1 MRKNIGIWI
10 AALLVVFSLPQSSSA
25 QSRRMSGKSNDTGTE
40 RPLTRLRV
48 PDGSETEPAVEFTR
62 FANDMNHRRVSAVG
76 FDDQIPPLPE
86 SAETVDDWR
95 SDADCCVECFKF
107 WEHRD
112 AVWGEYLYL
121 RPRGAD
127 VIYATP
133 VNGTLAT
140 SVPVGPQATT
150 DFGFNSGFRI
160 GGSKAIDS
168 CSSFTTNYTWY
179 QAAASDSVSLPGGG
193 GSFLR
198 ADTVHPSTLNVF
210 GDSLSAQAISNFNMQ
225 SVDLNYRAIVWG
237 GDSYAVNYLIGVK
250 YARIEQQFAATYL
263 ISGATNVNA
272 NVDFNGVGPRFGL
285 EGERLLGN
293 CGLLLYSKAN
303 VNFLM
308 GSSSANYLQTN
319 IFTGIQAQ
327 TGLRETRIVT
337 VPEFELGGGW
347 QSCNGCFRLT
357 AGYYVAAWFNMMTT
371 PEYLSTVRESPNSFE
386 RQVKTLTLDGL
397 NVRAE
402 WRF

>member
-1 MRKNIGIWI
+1 M
-10 AALLVVFSLPQSSSA
+10 SA
-25 QSRRMSGKSNDTGTE
+25 KSNGIGTE

-62 FANDMNHRRVSAVG
+62 FSKDVNHRRVTVTG
-76 FDDQIPPLPE
+76 FDDPIPPLPE
-86 SAETVDDWR
+86 STETVDDLR
-95 SDADCCVECFKF
+95 TDVESCGECFEF
-107 WEHRD
+107 WEHRN
-112 AVWGEYLYL
+112 AVWGEFLYL

-127 VIYATP
+127 VTYATP
-133 VNGTLAT
+133 VDGTLAT
-140 SVPVGPQATT
+140 SVPVGPQAVA

-160 GGSKAIDS
+160 GGSKAIDR
-168 CSSFTTNYTWY
+168 CSSFTGNYTWY
-179 QAAASDSVSLPGGG
+179 QAEASDSVSLPGG

-198 ADTVHPSTLNVF
+198 ADTVHPSTLNVAA
-210 GDSLSAQAISNFNMQ
+210 DSLAARAISNFNMQ
-225 SVDLNYRAIVWG
+225 SVDLNYRAIIWG
-237 GDSYAVNYLIGVK
+237 GDNYAVNYLIGVK
-250 YARIEQQFAATYL
+250 YARIEQQFGATYSIL
-263 ISGATNVNA
+263 GTTNVST